1 MAVDTDLVGSIQ
13 DTINSAFDY
22 KMNSVNTAIPCIVI
36 GVRQGGDLGVLV
48 DIQPTINQKLPDGT
62 VKERPPIL
70 GVPISFPIS
79 SDGGITFPIKAG
91 TTGMAVF
98 SMRDMT
104 AWKAGNGRPSTPPTL
119 GKMTASDAVFY
130 PGIQP
135 PGTSVNN
142 PSRRVLTHS
151 TDDVVLFGNV
161 GGAEAEVRIKA
172 DGDIIITTSNKD
184 VTINC
189 KTANVNFTEELN
201 ISGPTMNVD
210 VPSINFTGNITHIG
224 NTTQTGTVTLQ
235 GNFSQIGTYTLNSI
249 NVNLHVHTGVQPGSG
264 SSGVMV

>member
-1 MAVDTDLVGSIQ
+1 MPVDTELVAAIQ

-22 KMNSVNTAIPCIVI
+22 KMDNVHTAIPCIVI
-36 GVRQGGDLGVLV
+36 AVRNEGSTQMV

-79 SDGGITFPIKAG
+79 SNGGMTYPITVG
-91 TTGMAVF
+91 TTGMAQF
-98 SMRDMT
+98 SMRDMGS
-104 AWKAGNGRPSTPPTL
+104 WKAGNGRPSSPQTQ
-119 GKMTASDAVFY
+119 GKMSASDAVFQ

-135 PGTSVNN
+135 PGSAINN
-142 PSRRVLTHS
+142 PSKHVLTHS
-151 TDDVVLFGNV
+151 TADVVMFGNL

-172 DGDIIITTSNKD
+172 DGSIEINTSNHP

-189 KTANVNFTEELN
+189 SVANVNFSEEMN
-201 ISGPTMNVD
+201 IVGPTLNVD

-224 NTTQTGTVTLQ
+224 
-235 GNFSQIGTYTLNSI
+235 TYG
-249 NVNLHVHTGVQPGSG
+249 HTGNYTGVGVQTFNGIVFASHKHVGVLSG
-264 SSGVMV
+264 NATSGTPVP